1 MVKINSNTQELT
13 RQRVYNFYFE
23 NRILGKN
30 YTVKHFLKEKIPEST
45 VYSIIQRA
53 EKGFGPTRK
62 PGSGRIAK
70 KMTKSNITKLKAM
83 FDHKDG
89 VTQAQAANKYTM

>member
-53 EKGFGPTRK
+53 EKDSVRLE
-62 PGSGRIAK
+62 SLEVVESLK
-70 KMTKSNITKLKAM
+70 K
-83 FDHKDG
+83 
-89 VTQAQAANKYTM
+89 